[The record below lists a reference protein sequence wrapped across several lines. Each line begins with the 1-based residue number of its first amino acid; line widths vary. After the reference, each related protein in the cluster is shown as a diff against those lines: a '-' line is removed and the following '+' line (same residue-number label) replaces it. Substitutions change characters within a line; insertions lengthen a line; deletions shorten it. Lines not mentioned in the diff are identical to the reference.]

1 MNSHYLSSSLA
12 IHCASE
18 SPPAQARAFGAG
30 APGPWTEPV
39 RTFQSEHPFRVY
51 ARSASYPEGHDSG
64 SFEEG
69 ENSSGVFPLTDFC
82 TNIRRRNVK
91 QTLSSLP
98 VSMDTVGV
106 VHYNGTNQP
115 SPHRI
120 MECLLLPCIDDTQTA
135 LANENIHVSE
145 TQTIQWRTVARE
157 NSIIITRNEQDLKP
171 PTRRMHHAC
180 VPRRS
185 ASSCIIS

>member
-12 IHCASE
+12 IHCAGE
-18 SPPAQARAFGAG
+18 SPPVQARAFGVG
-30 APGPWTEPV
+30 APGPWTGPV
-39 RTFQSEHPFRVY
+39 RTFQSKHPFPLY
-51 ARSASYPEGHDSG
+51 ARSASYPEGRDCG
-64 SFEEG
+64 SIEEG
-69 ENSSGVFPLTDFC
+69 ENSSRAVPLIDFC
-82 TNIRRRNVK
+82 TSIRRTNVK
-91 QTLSSLP
+91 RSPSSLP

-106 VHYNGTNQP
+106 VHYNGTDKP

-120 MECLLLPCIDDTQTA
+120 IECLLLPHTDDTQTA

-157 NSIIITRNEQDLKP
+157 NSIIITGNNQDQ
-171 PTRRMHHAC
+171 RRKHHAC